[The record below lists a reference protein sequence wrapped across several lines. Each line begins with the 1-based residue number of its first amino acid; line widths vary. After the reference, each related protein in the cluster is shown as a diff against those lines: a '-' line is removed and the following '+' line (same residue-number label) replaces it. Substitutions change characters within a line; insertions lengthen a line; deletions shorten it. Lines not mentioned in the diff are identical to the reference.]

1 MKAKSNHYEGDRRD
15 GQSSHRALS
24 IEHKEAR
31 LGDYSNIVVSA
42 LKAKKARLGTLYG
55 VHGRIK
61 EILQEVPNDGFEI
74 IALFGSELL
83 GSISWDVAGN
93 FPLLLAFFSMS

>member
-1 MKAKSNHYEGDRRD
+1 M
-15 GQSSHRALS
+15 
-24 IEHKEAR
+24 
-31 LGDYSNIVVSA
+31 
-42 LKAKKARLGTLYG
+42 
-55 VHGRIK
+55 
-61 EILQEVPNDGFEI
+61 LQEVPNDGFEI